1 MKAAARDMWQ
11 ARSSRE
17 QILLAVLAML
27 ALAALLLVA
36 VVRPLETARAR
47 AAADIRTYDMLAM
60 RLRAARPGLAADMR
74 RGPPAQI
81 VSQTAAASGL
91 TVQRVEP
98 ENGKLRVVFA
108 DAPFEAVLRWVSE
121 IERTS
126 ALRIGEAQIERSA
139 QGNGVSA
146 QFLLAGG

>member
-1 MKAAARDMWQ
+1 MRAAARDMWQ

-17 QILLAVLAML
+17 QILLAVLALL

-60 RLRAARPGLAADMR
+60 RLRAAGPGLAADMH